1 MILQESVIAIRV
13 LRKLH
18 LKNVFPIFKA
28 IKSIVT
34 LIGIYPTLMSTSRG
48 IYDISLQK

>member
-18 LKNVFPIFKA
+18 LKNVFPIFEA

-34 LIGIYPTLMSTSRG
+34 LIGYPTLMSTSRG